1 MERLERERSAV
12 LICPLV
18 VNEEVDRFRD
28 IIERRLGLY
37 FDESKREFLAGLLQA
52 RLEKRVQACDA
63 YLHALE
69 DALSHDEWRVLS
81 QLLTVPETY
90 FFRHFD
96 QLRAFAEVALPAR
109 LTARANSGRLAI
121 LSLGCASGEEAY
133 SLAVMVREA
142 EVHASWNIDIVGTDI
157 NPAVLEKAA
166 AGRYTEWALRETPPE
181 LRQKWFQRQGR
192 DYVLDRGIRQAVRFE
207 ERNLAA
213 SAADFWRPEAYDI
226 IFCRNMMMYFSAE
239 QARALVAHIARA
251 LAPGG
256 YLFLGHAETLR
267 GLSHDFQLCHS
278 HETFYYRRRA
288 GDETAS
294 EHWLPDTVSSA
305 LPPPLAA
312 VLGSGDAWV
321 DAIQRSSE
329 RIRQLMPASG
339 QARDAVEKKTRWN
352 LEGMFELLRQE
363 RFTEALAAMGGL
375 PSEAESDIDALL
387 LKAVLF
393 THSGQLES
401 AEQVCR
407 TLLKLDD
414 LNAGAWYVLA
424 LCCEGAGDNEL
435 AIEHNKTAAYLDP
448 EFAMPH
454 LHLGLLLRR
463 TGDLETARRELERA
477 GNLLQREEASR
488 LLLFGGGFGRE
499 ALLTL
504 CRAELL
510 ACGGLR

>member
-1 MERLERERSAV
+1 
-12 LICPLV
+12 LICPSLAS
-18 VNEEVDRFRD
+18 EEADRFRD

-37 FDESKREFLAGLLQA
+37 FDESKRDFLAGLLHA
-52 RLEKRVQACDA
+52 RLEKRGQSCDA
-63 YLHALE
+63 YLRTLE
-69 DALSHDEWRVLS
+69 ETPSYGEWRVLG

-90 FFRHFD
+90 FFRHFE
-96 QLRAFAEVALPAR
+96 QFRAFTDVVLPAR
-109 LTARANSGRLAI
+109 LAARTDSRRLAI

-142 EVHASWNIDIVGTDI
+142 NVPASWNIEITAADI
-157 NPAVLEKAA
+157 NATVLEKAA

-181 LRQKWFQRQGR
+181 LRSKWFQRQGR
-192 DYVLDRGIRQAVRFE
+192 EYLVDSSIRQAVRFE

-213 SAADFWRPEAYDI
+213 SAPDFWRPEAYDV
-226 IFCRNMMMYFSAE
+226 IFCRNMMMYFSPE
-239 QARALVAHIARA
+239 QARALVEHIARS

-288 GDETAS
+288 SNEATS
-294 EHWLPDTVSSA
+294 EHYQPASVSSA
-305 LPPPLAA
+305 LALLPVA
-312 VLGSGDAWV
+312 VRDSADAWV

-329 RIRQLMPASG
+329 RIRQLMPVSA
-339 QARDAVEKKTRWN
+339 QAVAVAATKARWN
-352 LEGMFELLRQE
+352 LDGMFELLRQE
-363 RFTEALAAMGGL
+363 RFAEALDAMGGL
-375 PSEAESDIDALL
+375 PSEAETDADTLL

-401 AEQVCR
+401 AEKVCR
-407 TLLKLDD
+407 SLLELDD
-414 LNAGAWYVLA
+414 LHAGAWYVLA
-424 LCCEGAGDNEL
+424 LCCEGAGDNDA

-448 EFAMPH
+448 GFAMPH

-463 TGDLETARRELERA
+463 GGEIEIARQELERA
-477 GNLLQREEASR
+477 SDLLQREDASR
-488 LLLFGGGFGRE
+488 LLLFGSGFGRE
-499 ALLTL
+499 ALLRL

-510 ACGGLR
+510 ACGGRG